1 MNSPTTALRLATAVG
16 VIRPRFV
23 ICAGVIETKMP
34 KEDIMAK
41 GQVQRGNTNKA
52 KLTAKEKARKK
63 MDKKAKAGKS

>member
-1 MNSPTTALRLATAVG
+1 
-16 VIRPRFV
+16 
-23 ICAGVIETKMP
+23 MP

-41 GQVQRGNTNKA
+41 GQVQRSNTNKA